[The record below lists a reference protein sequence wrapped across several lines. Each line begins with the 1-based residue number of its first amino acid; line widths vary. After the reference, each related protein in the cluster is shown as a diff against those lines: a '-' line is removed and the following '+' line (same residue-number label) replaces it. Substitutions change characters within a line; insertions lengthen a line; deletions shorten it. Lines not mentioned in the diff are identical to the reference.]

1 MGEIDLTIKDAFGF
15 FSIKKKISSTTSL
28 LIYPEI
34 IGLTT
39 FKISTSQQAGDLL
52 IRDSSFQDKS
62 RIYSL
67 REYLEGDSIKSI
79 HWRLTARK
87 TLP

>member
-1 MGEIDLTIKDAFGF
+1 MLLD
-15 FSIKKKISSTTSL
+15 FSPLKRKSQYHFL

-79 HWRLTARK
+79 H
-87 TLP
+87 